1 VTDPIPVPIPAPA
14 TLVVTGHPGAPIAAG
29 VSVGSS
35 AAGVSVGSSAAT
47 ADSQG
52 RRARTALLAAPA
64 WQVWGAL
71 LIVYVVWGS
80 TYLGVR
86 IVVETMPPLFALGMR
101 FGLAAV
107 IMGAILVVRKG
118 PRVLLISRPQLR
130 GALLIG
136 ALLLGIGNGGVMLG
150 ERDVPS
156 GLAAL
161 MIGVIPLVVLI
172 IRRLM
177 GEAIDRNQVAGVT
190 VGMIGLVILVAP
202 LGLDGSVAPLG
213 ILLLLGSTIGWAYG
227 SVLSRV
233 VQLPPDPFVSTF
245 YQFLAGC
252 LFGFVASGLTGEIA
266 GADPSTWSM
275 QSLVALA
282 YLVTFGSLIAF
293 SAFTWLLQHAPVTR
307 ITTYAYVNP
316 VVAVALGWFVLGEAI
331 TPPMIV
337 GATMILASVAL
348 IIRLQRPPKPVPEPA

>member
-1 VTDPIPVPIPAPA
+1 M
-14 TLVVTGHPGAPIAAG
+14 
-29 VSVGSS
+29 
-35 AAGVSVGSSAAT
+35 
-47 ADSQG
+47 
-52 RRARTALLAAPA
+52 RRARTALLPAPA

-80 TYLGVR
+80 TYLGIR
-86 IVVETMPPLFALGMR
+86 IVVETMPPLLSLGIR

-107 IMGAILVVRKG
+107 IMCMVLVIRRG
-118 PRVLLISRPQLR
+118 PRVLRVTRAELL

-136 ALLLGIGNGGVMLG
+136 GLLLGIGNGGVMLG

-156 GLAAL
+156 AMAAL
-161 MIGVIPLVVLI
+161 IVGVIPLVVLI

-177 GEAIDRNQVAGVT
+177 GETIDRTQVIGVT
-190 VGMIGLVILVAP
+190 AGLIGLVVLVAP
-202 LGLDGSVAPLG
+202 LGLSGTVAPLG
-213 ILLLLGSTIGWAYG
+213 IFLLLGSTIGWAYG

-233 VQLPPDPFVSTF
+233 VRLPRDPFVTTF

-252 LFGFVASGLTGEIA
+252 LFGFIVSGLTGEMA
-266 GADPSTWSM
+266 NVHPSSWSP

-282 YLVTFGSLIAF
+282 YLVVFGSLIAF

-316 VVAVALGWFVLGEAI
+316 VVAVALGWFVLGEVI
-331 TPPMIV
+331 TPPMIL
-337 GATMILASVAL
+337 GATMILGSVAL
-348 IIRLQRPPKPVPEPA
+348 IVRLQRSPKAAPEPIPEPA

>member
-1 VTDPIPVPIPAPA
+1 M
-14 TLVVTGHPGAPIAAG
+14 
-29 VSVGSS
+29 
-35 AAGVSVGSSAAT
+35 
-47 ADSQG
+47 
-52 RRARTALLAAPA
+52 RRARTALLPAPA

-80 TYLGVR
+80 TYLGIR
-86 IVVETMPPLFALGMR
+86 IVVETMPPLLSLGIR

-107 IMGAILVVRKG
+107 IMGTVLVIRRG
-118 PRVLLISRPQLR
+118 PRVLRVTRAELL

-136 ALLLGIGNGGVMLG
+136 GLLLGIGNGGVMLG

-156 GLAAL
+156 AMAAL
-161 MIGVIPLVVLI
+161 IVGVIPLVVLI

-177 GEAIDRNQVAGVT
+177 GETIDRTQVIGVT
-190 VGMIGLVILVAP
+190 AGLIGLVVLVAP
-202 LGLDGSVAPLG
+202 LGLSGTVAPLG
-213 ILLLLGSTIGWAYG
+213 IFLLLGSTIGWAYG

-233 VQLPPDPFVSTF
+233 VRLPRDPFVTTF

-252 LFGFVASGLTGEIA
+252 LFGFIMSGLTGEMA
-266 GADPSTWSM
+266 NVHPSSWSP

-282 YLVTFGSLIAF
+282 YLVVFGSLIAF

-316 VVAVALGWFVLGEAI
+316 VVAVALGWFVLGEVI
-331 TPPMIV
+331 TPPMIL
-337 GATMILASVAL
+337 GATMILGSVAL
-348 IIRLQRPPKPVPEPA
+348 IVRLQRSPKAAPEPIPEPA